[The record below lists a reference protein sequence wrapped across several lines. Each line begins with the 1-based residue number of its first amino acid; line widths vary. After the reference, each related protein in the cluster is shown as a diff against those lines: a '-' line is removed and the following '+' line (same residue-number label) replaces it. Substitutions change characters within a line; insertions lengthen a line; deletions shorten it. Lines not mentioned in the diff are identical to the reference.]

1 MASNLNVVKYFLN
14 DANRA
19 QKALLEHVVSPEF
32 TFTAPL
38 MHPRNFKSYVSFTGS
53 YSANRKVKIDEI
65 ITSDDMNF
73 EVIYTIEFTNP
84 ITANRRTETGALH
97 IKVRN
102 GLIHLLRFNNQFIH
116 GINKLYET

>member
-1 MASNLNVVKYFLN
+1 MASNLNVVEYFLN

-32 TFTAPL
+32 TFAAPL

-53 YSANRKVKIDEI
+53 YSANRKVTIDTI
-65 ITSDDMNF
+65 STNDDMNF
-73 EVIYTIEFTNP
+73 DVDYTVEFINH
-84 ITANRRTETGALH
+84 ITKNSRKEAGSLH

-102 GLIHLLRFNNQFIH
+102 GLIYLLKFHNQFIH
-116 GINKLYET
+116 GVNKSYGT